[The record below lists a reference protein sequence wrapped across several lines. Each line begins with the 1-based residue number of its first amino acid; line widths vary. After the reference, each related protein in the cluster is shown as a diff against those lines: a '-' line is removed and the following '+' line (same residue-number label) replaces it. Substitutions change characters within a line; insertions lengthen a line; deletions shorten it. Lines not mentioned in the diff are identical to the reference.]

1 MNKIERIIEELEH
14 RKQTIETINEKLK
27 ETEKWNPSVSE
38 FAISEYLDL
47 IDFIKHMDD
56 KQDDK
61 QVDNSIEEIAHL
73 IMEKGTHI
81 YTHGE
86 HVYYLLSN
94 MEDKTWNQVE
104 EILMSNHCHVQYSN
118 VDDVY
123 VVMF

>member
-1 MNKIERIIEELEH
+1 MDKIKRIIEELEH
-14 RKQTIETINEKLK
+14 RKQTIKTINEKLK

-38 FAISEYLDL
+38 FAISEYTDL
-47 IDFIKHMDD
+47 IDFIKHL
-56 KQDDK
+56 DDK
-61 QVDNSIEEIAHL
+61 QVDDSIEGIAHL

-86 HVYYLLSN
+86 QVYDLLSN
-94 MEDKTWNQVE
+94 MDDKTWNQVE
-104 EILMSNHCHVQYSN
+104 EVLMSNHCHVQYSN

>member
-27 ETEKWNPSVSE
+27 NTEKWNPSVSE

-47 IDFIKHMDD
+47 IEFIKHMDD
-56 KQDDK
+56 QPEDDS
-61 QVDNSIEEIAHL
+61 VEGIAQI
-73 IMEKGTHI
+73 IMQKGTHI
-81 YTHGE
+81 YSHGDQ
-86 HVYYLLSN
+86 VYDILSN
-94 MEDKTWNQVE
+94 MDDETWNQVE

-118 VDDVY
+118 IDDVY